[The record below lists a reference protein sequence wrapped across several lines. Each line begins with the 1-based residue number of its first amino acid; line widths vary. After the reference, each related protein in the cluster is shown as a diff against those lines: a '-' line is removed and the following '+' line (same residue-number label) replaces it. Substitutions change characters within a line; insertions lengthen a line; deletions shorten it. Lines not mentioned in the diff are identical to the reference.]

1 MTMNLPPIVNRPYQE
16 GDVVVYDGFV
26 FSITKVEESGITVS
40 NNCGDVFHSL
50 TDQDISP
57 L

>member
-1 MTMNLPPIVNRPYQE
+1 MSLPPIEYRPYEE

-26 FSITKVEESGITVS
+26 FSITKVNEDGITVS
-40 NNCGDVFHSL
+40 NNCGDVYDSL